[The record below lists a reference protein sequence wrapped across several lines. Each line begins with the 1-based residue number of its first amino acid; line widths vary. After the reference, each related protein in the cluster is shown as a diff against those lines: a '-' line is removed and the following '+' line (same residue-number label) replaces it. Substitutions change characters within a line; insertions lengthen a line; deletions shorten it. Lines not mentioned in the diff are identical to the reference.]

1 MFSTVNIL
9 HELEVQENKI
19 QNDLLASTQGI
30 LHSLEVKDAKI
41 RTRLSTSA
49 PTNDIILPSELI
61 ENEKLFSVSAI
72 KKICLRYR
80 LRFLDAKYF
89 KTELPQEA
97 IYKIRLL
104 EEKYSI
110 SLSGFKIIAP
120 DKMFNLED
128 RENDPILLA
137 DAGNGQ
143 YVFIHQWGGEFN
155 WFRRITS
162 IPLRNLENVLGTV
175 FLAAFLTSVFY
186 SMYVFTQDPSYVSV
200 LFVVFCTFAFFIGY
214 GCITVFS
221 MFAFK
226 IHPTEMIWKSRF
238 ID

>member
-30 LHSLEVKDAKI
+30 LQSLATKDAQI

-49 PTNDIILPSELI
+49 PTNDVTPPSELK
-61 ENEKLFSVSAI
+61 NEKLFSVSAI

-97 IYKIRLL
+97 IYKIRML
-104 EEKYSI
+104 EEKYGTI
-110 SLSGFKIIAP
+110 LSGFKIIAP

-162 IPLRNLENVLGTV
+162 IPLRNLENVLGTRV
-175 FLAAFLTSVFY
+175 SSGFSNFGFLFY
-186 SMYVFTQDPSYVSV
+186 VCLHARS
-200 LFVVFCTFAFFIGY
+200 
-214 GCITVFS
+214 
-221 MFAFK
+221 
-226 IHPTEMIWKSRF
+226 
-238 ID
+238 

>member
-19 QNDLLASTQGI
+19 QNDLLASTHGI
-30 LHSLEVKDAKI
+30 LETLATKDSEI
-41 RTRLSTSA
+41 RKRLSVSSENEATY
-49 PTNDIILPSELI
+49 PSEVFQ
-61 ENEKLFSVSAI
+61 NEKLFSVSAI

-97 IYKIRLL
+97 IYKIRML
-104 EEKYSI
+104 EEKYGI
-110 SLSGFKIIAP
+110 TLSGFKIIAP

-128 RENDPILLA
+128 RENDPILMA

-143 YVFIHQWGGEFN
+143 YLFIHQWGGEFN
-155 WFRRITS
+155 WFRRISS
-162 IPLRNLENVLGTV
+162 IPLRNLEHVLGTV
-175 FLAAFLTSVFY
+175 FLAAFLTSVLY
-186 SMYVFTQDPSYVSV
+186 SMYVYTQDPSYVSV

-214 GCITVFS
+214 GCITIFS